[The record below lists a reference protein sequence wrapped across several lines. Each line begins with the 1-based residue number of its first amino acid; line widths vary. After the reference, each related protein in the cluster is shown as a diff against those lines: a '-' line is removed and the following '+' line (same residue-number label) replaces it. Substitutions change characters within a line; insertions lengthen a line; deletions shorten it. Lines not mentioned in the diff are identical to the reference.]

1 MLRDRTSRAERAT
14 GDLAGRELVL
24 AVCGGIA
31 AYKLC
36 GVVSALVQRGC
47 GVTVAMTE
55 AAARFV
61 GPTTFQALTG
71 RRVFTSLWDAD
82 GDYDPQHLS
91 PTRQADL
98 MLVGPATANIIGKI
112 AGGIADELVSAM
124 IMGADCPVVL
134 APAMNQQMWANPI
147 VRANVEKLKKLGYAL
162 IEPTE
167 GWLACGEVGP
177 GRLAEPETII
187 SVVVEQLEKTA
198 PRKDR

>member
-1 MLRDRTSRAERAT
+1 MLTQRNSRSGQES
-14 GDLAGRELVL
+14 GDLVGGELVL

-55 AAARFV
+55 AAGRFV
-61 GPTTFQALTG
+61 GPTTFQALSG

-82 GDYDPQHLS
+82 GYYDPHHLS

-98 MLVGPATANIIGKI
+98 MLVAPATANIIGKI

-124 IMGADCPVVL
+124 IMGADCPLLL
-134 APAMNQQMWANPI
+134 APAMNHRMWANPI
-147 VRANVEKLKKLGYAL
+147 VCDNIEKLKRLGYVL

-187 SVVVEQLEKTA
+187 SVVVEQLKKTA
-198 PRKDR
+198 PRKNR

>member
-1 MLRDRTSRAERAT
+1 M
-14 GDLAGRELVL
+14 

-82 GDYDPQHLS
+82 GYYDPHHLS

-98 MLVGPATANIIGKI
+98 MLVAPATANIIGKI

-147 VRANVEKLKKLGYAL
+147 TQRNVATLKELGYQF
-162 IEPTE
+162 
-167 GWLACGEVGP
+167 VGP
-177 GRLAEPETII
+177 EEGDMACRESGVGRMSEPEQIYAAI
-187 SVVVEQLEKTA
+187 EGSLPPKKKVSRVK
-198 PRKDR
+198 K